1 MSESQGW
8 ASPSGGGGSARKQQ
22 SVRTSSS
29 APPTPSR
36 DETADRTAVVSAQL
50 KRIYKKAVL
59 PVEKRYKYD
68 YFYDSPLLTDV
79 EFDGRFFLVGLE
91 LGHIAI
97 YFLSCVAF
105 VSRCTVF
112 FCSQTAGSLGRAVQ
126 CWKDI
131 FYSVSPRTRLN
142 ISTGDFNVFSNLKN
156 PFPCSSAHQ
165 WTRGTHDSRK
175 CTFRSSRFALSWARG
190 KIH

>member
-8 ASPSGGGGSARKQQ
+8 ASPSGGGGSARKQR

-29 APPTPSR
+29 APPTPSG

-131 FYSVSPRTRLN
+131 FYSVSPRTRL
-142 ISTGDFNVFSNLKN
+142 SWT
-156 PFPCSSAHQ
+156 AHR
-165 WTRGTHDSRK
+165 T
-175 CTFRSSRFALSWARG
+175 
-190 KIH
+190 